1 MVLHLSGFGR
11 AVYLL
16 FFKSVNRKNFYFL
29 LRIYHFMTTFLVE
42 FSSEI
47 FSRDFLSKSLEKLE
61 RAITII

>member
-1 MVLHLSGFGR
+1 MVPHLSGFGR

-16 FFKSVNRKNFYFL
+16 FFKSVNRKIFYFL
-29 LRIYHFMTTFLVE
+29 LRIYLFITTFLVE

>member
-16 FFKSVNRKNFYFL
+16 FFKSVNRKIFYFL
-29 LRIYHFMTTFLVE
+29 LRIYLFITTFLVE